1 MSEELNEALK
11 LSDKETSRIRD
22 FKKQNEELIHAGY
35 SRTDLTISVMKANTT
50 GALTTLP
57 IAAIFIL
64 LFIVF
69 KSRFS
74 INSDTLEFIL
84 FPVFTIIGIL
94 IHEGLHGLTW
104 GLLSG
109 KKFKDIEF
117 GLIVKDLTPYCYC
130 RSSLSKFKYMLGL
143 LMPLIIVGIGLTT
156 LSFVLGN
163 FLLFLTGIV
172 MIFGTSGDVLIALL
186 ILKNKPVKRNV
197 LYCDHPIECGV
208 VMYEK

>member
-11 LSDKETSRIRD
+11 LSDKETRRIRD
-22 FKKQNEELIHAGY
+22 FKNQNEELIREGY
-35 SRTDLTISVMKANTT
+35 TRTDLTISIMKANTT

-57 IAAIFIL
+57 IAGIFII
-64 LFIVF
+64 LFIAF
-69 KSRFS
+69 RDRFT

-109 KKFKDIEF
+109 KRFKDIEF

-130 RSSLSKFKYMLGL
+130 QTSLSRFKYLLGL
-143 LMPLIIVGIGLTT
+143 LMPLLIVGLTLTT
-156 LSFVLGN
+156 VSLIIGN
-163 FLLFLTGIV
+163 FLLFITGIV
-172 MIFGTSGDVLIALL
+172 MIFGTSGDVLIALI
-186 ILKNKPVKRNV
+186 ILKNKPTKRHV